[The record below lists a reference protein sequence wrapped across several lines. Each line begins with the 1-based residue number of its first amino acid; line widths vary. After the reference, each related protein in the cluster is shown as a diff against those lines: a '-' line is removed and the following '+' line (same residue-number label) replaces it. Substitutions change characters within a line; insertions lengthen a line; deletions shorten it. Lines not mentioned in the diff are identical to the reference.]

1 MAEFSK
7 LVITNKGQALI
18 AKMIAGEGS
27 IEFTK
32 VAASSKV
39 YEESELQEIDS
50 LAEVRQT
57 TLISKITRTNNVAI
71 EVQTALSNTDLTA
84 GYYIRTLGLYALDP
98 DDGEVLYAVTK
109 ETSGNAY
116 MPPYNGI
123 TVTGAYITIIT
134 TVGNAENVSLEVNP
148 GAVATIGDIQ
158 ELEKQIADLQAFV
171 GFTDNEIYGV
181 EVDFRNNKFTRLAGA
196 AGKTPGASFDP
207 IHCFGG
213 RRRCNLTNDGKVVA
227 YYGDGNFSTTGKL
240 TKAVTIAEGQY
251 AGTYAAG
258 TPVQVMVE
266 QPKFYY
272 KVVPLKIEKRRKGGI
287 TRKVRYYVS
296 DTPKAGFKLH
306 PAFIENGREN
316 EKIYLAAF
324 EGSLYDSSAGAYI
337 LDDSQVAD
345 FANDILCSIANA
357 KPMSGL
363 TQNATR
369 ANVRKLAEKRGSGWE
384 QSYAATVSA
393 SQMLMLIEY
402 ASFNMQSCIG
412 DGATH
417 KTDDG
422 SSNMAEPTGVTVNL
436 GNASGTA
443 SNANGIQFVTY
454 RGEENFWGNI
464 WWWVDGLNEN
474 MDATTHEGTI
484 YIADHAFTDD
494 TGSGAYEDAG
504 IIAVF
509 GNGYVSAFCYSEK
522 YDWLFIPG
530 ELLGNTALPVGDCH
544 WNGNTGWRVAVLG
557 ADWDNGLDAGAFCW
571 YLGSASSSYRSRTVG
586 GRLVYVPSKKAA

>member
-32 VAASSKV
+32 IAASSKE
-39 YEESELQEIDS
+39 YEESGLQEIDS
-50 LAEVRQT
+50 LDEVRQT
-57 TLISKITRTNNVAI
+57 TLISKITRTNKVAI

-98 DDGEVLYAVTK
+98 DEGEVLYAVTK

-181 EVDFRNNKFTRLAGA
+181 EVDFKNNKFTRLAGA
-196 AGKTPGASFDP
+196 AGKTPGASFDS

-213 RRRCNLTNDGKVVA
+213 RRRCNVTNDGKVVA

-240 TKAVTIAEGQY
+240 TKAVTIPEGEQY

-272 KVVPLKIEKRRKGGI
+272 KVVPLITDIVTEGENHGHHIRKA
-287 TRKVRYYVS
+287 RYYVS
-296 DTPKAGFKLH
+296 EEPRTGFKVH
-306 PAFIENGREN
+306 PAFVESGRIN
-316 EKIYLAAF
+316 DFIYLAAF
-324 EGSLYDSSAGAYI
+324 EGSL
-337 LDDSQVAD
+337 
-345 FANDILCSIANA
+345 
-357 KPMSGL
+357 
-363 TQNATR
+363 
-369 ANVRKLAEKRGSGWE
+369 
-384 QSYAATVSA
+384 
-393 SQMLMLIEY
+393 
-402 ASFNMQSCIG
+402 
-412 DGATH
+412 
-417 KTDDG
+417 
-422 SSNMAEPTGVTVNL
+422 
-436 GNASGTA
+436 
-443 SNANGIQFVTY
+443 
-454 RGEENFWGNI
+454 
-464 WWWVDGLNEN
+464 
-474 MDATTHEGTI
+474 
-484 YIADHAFTDD
+484 
-494 TGSGAYEDAG
+494 
-504 IIAVF
+504 
-509 GNGYVSAFCYSEK
+509 
-522 YDWLFIPG
+522 
-530 ELLGNTALPVGDCH
+530 
-544 WNGNTGWRVAVLG
+544 
-557 ADWDNGLDAGAFCW
+557 
-571 YLGSASSSYRSRTVG
+571 
-586 GRLVYVPSKKAA
+586 